1 MKKNAFINYFH
12 FILRII
18 NINWLIVI
26 LINVLFIIETFINS
40 IVMAEISKYLI
51 DNVFVSQRLD
61 NLRYII
67 PIYIMCYF
75 LGLGIE
81 LISTYML
88 IKWKIEIDYQL
99 KNNFYKKMTEVKY
112 EYLERVTSSELF
124 YRMFEDGSYI
134 SGYAYII
141 FIIIPSSLICA
152 SFILVTL
159 FSWSVPLS
167 MYTLVLVVAELVNL
181 RIIRKPI
188 ERISTKQKRINQFI
202 VNFILEKLEFIDQTK
217 AGNFKEWWI
226 EKVRTEFQHA
236 NKITRENQY
245 KNTLLSK
252 IVTFFQ
258 EFWTVGFLILGGY
271 LSANNICTVG
281 LFFSF
286 QSLINHLLLPL
297 NKIFNGIFLFQ
308 ETKVSFARYKEY
320 YDLPIEE
327 VGGKPF
333 KFNYSLEIR
342 NIDFSYNTNSHKIFN
357 NFSLYMKKNELI
369 GIKGESGCGKTTLLK
384 LCTRLLEVKRGSIC
398 IDGVDIKDVDI
409 ASFRENFNFMLQT
422 SVIFEDTLRNNITLG
437 KETNK
442 EDIDEVIEKCHLAE
456 VVKKLPNN
464 IDTLVGK
471 GGINF
476 SKGEI
481 QRIALARILLRKPS
495 IIWLDEPTA
504 SLDEETEMYI
514 IDTIVTIKNEM
525 SCLVV
530 VNTHSKNLLKYVD
543 RIVIL

>member
-1 MKKNAFINYFH
+1 MKKNVFINYFH
-12 FILRII
+12 FILQII
-18 NINWLIVI
+18 SINWLIVL
-26 LINVLFIIETFINS
+26 LINVLLIIETFINS

-81 LISTYML
+81 LILTYML

-99 KNNFYKKMTEVKY
+99 KNNSYKKMTEVKY
-112 EYLERVTSSELF
+112 EYLEKITSSELF
-124 YRMFEDGSYI
+124 YRMFEDGSFI
-134 SGYAYII
+134 SGYAYTI
-141 FIIIPSSLICA
+141 FIIIPSNLICA
-152 SFILVTL
+152 GFILVIL
-159 FSWSVPLS
+159 FSWSIPLS
-167 MYTLVLVVAELVNL
+167 MYTLALVVAEIVNL

-188 ERISTKQKRINQFI
+188 ERINKKQKKINQFI

-217 AGNFKEWWI
+217 AGNFKDWWI

-252 IVTFFQ
+252 IVTFFE

-327 VGGKPF
+327 ISGKPF
-333 KFNYSLEIR
+333 KLNYALEIR
-342 NIDFSYNTNSHKIFN
+342 NIDFSYNTNSHMIFN

-398 IDGVDIKDVDI
+398 IDGVDIKDIDI

-437 KETNK
+437 KEINN
-442 EDIDEVIEKCHLAE
+442 EDIDEVIEKCHLTE
-456 VVKKLPNN
+456 VIKKLPND

-495 IIWLDEPTA
+495 VIWLDEPTA

-543 RIVIL
+543 RIVTL